1 MKSDISNIDINI
13 DEDIK
18 KDIKDFYFSKK
29 DLENIKIPLDLDD
42 IIDEPFKEEK
52 KENIVNICQH
62 TNSPFIVSVTKINPM
77 YKRKLIKKDNRRY
90 LL

>member
-1 MKSDISNIDINI
+1 MEEKKSYNMKSDISNIDINI

-52 KENIVNICQH
+52 KE
-62 TNSPFIVSVTKINPM
+62 K
-77 YKRKLIKKDNRRY
+77 KLTSLVRFFSY
-90 LL
+90 VHFYVHF

>member
-1 MKSDISNIDINI
+1 METKVAIIK
-13 DEDIK
+13 DIK

-52 KENIVNICQH
+52 KEKALV
-62 TNSPFIVSVTKINPM
+62 
-77 YKRKLIKKDNRRY
+77 
-90 LL
+90 